1 MTDDTTDNR
10 NIIQRIVAIKQAVG
24 PVKKQERNSQQGWNF
39 RGVDAVVNAVEDHMS
54 ENGVVIYPSKTVTQK
69 TTMTTNKGSQVNVS
83 LVTVDYTFTDG
94 TSSIVAQVSAE
105 SFDSGDKATT
115 KAMSVAYRI
124 VLLQTLTLPTDDRD
138 PDHDIYDAQ
147 PQQRPAPATQEQI
160 ASLAE
165 WAQTDRDAL
174 NISMMRVIGRL
185 ASPNDI
191 SSKEA
196 TLLLLDLESEQP
208 EG

>member
-1 MTDDTTDNR
+1 MTETTTDTR
-10 NIIQRIVAIKQAVG
+10 NVIQRIVDIKKSVG

-54 ENGVVIYPSKTVTQK
+54 AHGVVIYPSKTVTQK

-94 TSSIVAQVSAE
+94 ETSITAQVSAE

-147 PQQRPAPATQEQI
+147 PTQASDWISQAEQSTTADQI
-160 ASLAE
+160 RDIWRQASQSGADEKTLE
-165 WAQTDRDAL
+165 KLIT
-174 NISMMRVIGRL
+174 IGK
-185 ASPNDI
+185 
-191 SSKEA
+191 SK
-196 TLLLLDLESEQP
+196 
-208 EG
+208 

>member
-1 MTDDTTDNR
+1 
-10 NIIQRIVAIKQAVG
+10 
-24 PVKKQERNSQQGWNF
+24 
-39 RGVDAVVNAVEDHMS
+39 MS

-147 PQQRPAPATQEQI
+147 PQQRPTPATKEQI

-196 TLLLLDLESEQP
+196 TLLLLDLKSEQP